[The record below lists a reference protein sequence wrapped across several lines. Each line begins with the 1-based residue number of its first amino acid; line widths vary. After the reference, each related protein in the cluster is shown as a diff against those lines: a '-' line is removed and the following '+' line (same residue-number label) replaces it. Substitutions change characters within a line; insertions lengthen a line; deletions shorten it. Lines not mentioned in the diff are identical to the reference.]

1 MCGEMEEED
10 TREQEAYARFVAH
23 AHSLLATLKAAG
35 KGKRPDAMHL
45 HLDKL
50 FRDLL
55 LAAADYTK
63 APGDV
68 SAYQRLAMEP
78 LVFARLA
85 GFIAAHLPLQED
97 PLRRVMEA
105 LMTGYAE
112 GEIVLPEHDHDHD
125 HDHPHGHGHG
135 HTH

>member
-23 AHSLLATLKAAG
+23 AHSVLAAMKAAA
-35 KGKRPDAMHL
+35 KGKRLDPMHA
-45 HLDKL
+45 HLDGL
-50 FRDLL
+50 FRNLL
-55 LAAADYTK
+55 LTAADRTK
-63 APGDV
+63 APEDV
-68 SAYQRLAMEP
+68 DAYQRLAMEP

-85 GFIAAHLPLQED
+85 GFIAAHVPLQED
-97 PLRRVMEA
+97 PLRRIMEA

-112 GEIVLPEHDHDHD
+112 GEIVIPEHDHDHD